1 MTSGRKPSKNKN
13 IIKIIV
19 TAVAAGILLFAGVHI
34 ALTNQAIRDAREFT
48 GQTLEFLDNRV
59 TEYKNNVTNSRAL
72 SDCWTKPSSL
82 WRFLITTEPIRRT
95 D

>member
-34 ALTNQAIRDAREFT
+34 ALTNQAI
-48 GQTLEFLDNRV
+48 
-59 TEYKNNVTNSRAL
+59 
-72 SDCWTKPSSL
+72 
-82 WRFLITTEPIRRT
+82 TTEPIRRT

>member
-34 ALTNQAIRDAREFT
+34 ACL
-48 GQTLEFLDNRV
+48 
-59 TEYKNNVTNSRAL
+59 
-72 SDCWTKPSSL
+72 
-82 WRFLITTEPIRRT
+82 
-95 D
+95 